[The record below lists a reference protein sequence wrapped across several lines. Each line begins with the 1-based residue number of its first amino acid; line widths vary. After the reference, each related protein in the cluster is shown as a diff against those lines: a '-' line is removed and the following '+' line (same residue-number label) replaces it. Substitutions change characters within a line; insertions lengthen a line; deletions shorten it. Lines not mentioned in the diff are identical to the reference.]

1 MRGAR
6 AKIESTSVPSA
17 AATAGQSAGQSA
29 AADAGPAAAPR
40 RAGGGASAW
49 SPLRH
54 RLFRWL
60 WIATVAS
67 NVGTWLQN
75 VGASWMMTSLTTST
89 TLVALVQAAT
99 SLPSFLLALP
109 AGALAD
115 VLDRR
120 RLLLVTQGWMTA
132 AAAALGVLTLLG
144 WITPWSLL
152 GFTFL
157 LGLGAAANNPAWQ
170 AIIPELVP
178 RPELP
183 GAIALGSI
191 GFNIARAAGPAL
203 GGLIVAIA
211 GPGWTFILNAVSF
224 LGVMA
229 VLYSWRRPA
238 EETVLPGERVLGAMR
253 TGVRYVR
260 HSPDV
265 LAPIARG
272 SAFILCGSSLWALL
286 PVVARGLG
294 HGAAGYGLLL
304 AALGAGAVAGAMVL
318 PRLKRYASVDFVV
331 AAATLVFATATLA
344 LALVHDFPLLLAMM
358 LLAGGAWLSLLSSL
372 NVSVQTAVP
381 SWVRARALSV
391 YMLIFFGGLA
401 AGSALWGGLAERLGL
416 APALCLSAAGQALG
430 LLATR
435 RLHLRSGEGLNLAPS
450 RQMPAPI
457 VAYDLEPDRGPV
469 LVTVEYQVRPDEAAE
484 FARAMRDV
492 RRIRLR
498 DGAMEWGLFAD
509 AALPGRYTEVFL
521 VKSWLEHLRQHERAT
536 VADRDLVESARR
548 YHVGGDR
555 PAVRHLI
562 SEPLRKDA

>member
-1 MRGAR
+1 MLGRERAIRMPGAR
-6 AKIESTSVPSA
+6 ADIEPTNA
-17 AATAGQSAGQSA
+17 AE
-29 AADAGPAAAPR
+29 AGPVAAP
-40 RAGGGASAW
+40 APSPAPVSAW

-120 RLLLVTQGWMTA
+120 RLLLVTQGWMTVA
-132 AAAALGVLTLLG
+132 AAGLGVLTLAG
-144 WITPWSLL
+144 WITPWWLL

-191 GFNIARAAGPAL
+191 GFNIARAAGPAI
-203 GGLIVAIA
+203 GGLIVATA

-229 VLYSWRRPA
+229 VLYAWRRPA

-272 SAFILCGSSLWALL
+272 FAFIVCGSSLWALL
-286 PVVARGLG
+286 PVVARGLP

-331 AAATLVFATATLA
+331 AAATLVFAAATLA
-344 LALVHDFPLLLAMM
+344 LALVREFPLLLAMM

-372 NVSVQTAVP
+372 NVSVQTSVP

-401 AGSALWGGLAERLGL
+401 AGSALWGALGQRLGI

-469 LVTVEYQVRPDEAAE
+469 LVTVEYQVRPEEAAE
-484 FARAMRDV
+484 FARAMADV

-562 SEPLRKDA
+562 SEPLRKEG

>member
-1 MRGAR
+1 VLGRERAIRMPGAR
-6 AKIESTSVPSA
+6 ADIEPTNA
-17 AATAGQSAGQSA
+17 AE
-29 AADAGPAAAPR
+29 AAPVAA
-40 RAGGGASAW
+40 RAPSPAPVSAW

-120 RLLLVTQGWMTA
+120 RLLLVTQGWMTVA
-132 AAAALGVLTLLG
+132 AAGLGVLTLAG
-144 WITPWSLL
+144 WITPWWLL

-191 GFNIARAAGPAL
+191 GFNIARAAGPAI
-203 GGLIVAIA
+203 GGLIVATA

-229 VLYSWRRPA
+229 VLYAWRRPA

-272 SAFILCGSSLWALL
+272 FAFIVCGSSLWALL
-286 PVVARGLG
+286 PVVARGLP

-331 AAATLVFATATLA
+331 AAATLVFAAATLA
-344 LALVHDFPLLLAMM
+344 LALVREFPLLLAMM

-372 NVSVQTAVP
+372 NVSVQTSVP

-401 AGSALWGGLAERLGL
+401 AGSALWGALGQRLGI

-469 LVTVEYQVRPDEAAE
+469 LVTVEYQVRPEEAAE
-484 FARAMRDV
+484 FARAMADV

-562 SEPLRKDA
+562 SEPLRKEA

>member
-1 MRGAR
+1 MHA
-6 AKIESTSVPSA
+6 ET
-17 AATAGQSAGQSA
+17 ATAAPLTGEPPSGASPA
-29 AADAGPAAAPR
+29 PPAAR
-40 RAGGGASAW
+40 VSAW

-115 VLDRR
+115 VIDRR

-132 AAAALGVLTLLG
+132 AAAALGVLTLAG
-144 WITPWSLL
+144 RTTPWSLL

-178 RPELP
+178 RRELA

-203 GGLIVAIA
+203 GGLIVATA

-229 VLYSWRRPA
+229 VLYAWRRPA
-238 EETVLPGERVLGAMR
+238 EETVLPAERVLGGMR

-260 HSPDV
+260 HSPEV
-265 LAPIARG
+265 LAAIARG
-272 SAFILCGSSLWALL
+272 SAFILCASSLWALL
-286 PVVARGLG
+286 PVVARSLRR
-294 HGAAGYGLLL
+294 GAAGYGLLL
-304 AALGAGAVAGAMVL
+304 AALGVGAVAGAMVL
-318 PRLKRYASVDFVV
+318 PRLKRNNSTDLVV
-331 AAATLVFATATLA
+331 AAATVVFAAATLA
-344 LALVHDFPLLLAMM
+344 LGLLRDFPLLLLMM

-372 NVSVQTAVP
+372 NVAVQTAVP

-401 AGSALWGGLAERLGL
+401 AGSALWGGLGERLGV
-416 APALCLSAAGQALG
+416 APALCLSAAGQLLG
-430 LLATR
+430 LLATC

-469 LVTVEYQVRPDEAAE
+469 LVTVDYQVQPEQAAE
-484 FARAMRDV
+484 FNRAMREV

-509 AALPGRYTEVFL
+509 AAVPGRYTEVFL

-536 VADRDLVESARR
+536 VADRDRVEYARR
-548 YHVGGDR
+548 FNVDPGG
-555 PAVRHLI
+555 PMVRHLI
-562 SEPLRKDA
+562 SEPLRRER